1 MTIATVVTLLEAL
14 APALLLIVVIGGA
27 MLGTLW
33 VERWD
38 ERQEQEQEE
47 QQDR

>member
-1 MTIATVVTLLEAL
+1 MAASLVQAV
-14 APALLLIVVIGGA
+14 PALLLAITIGGA

-33 VERWD
+33 VERLD